1 MRIAMVSDDISPL
14 ATCGRADTDRRKAHS
29 AELFAAL
36 ARAGH
41 DVTVYTRRDN
51 PDLPER
57 VTTAHG
63 YTVVHVPAGPAAP
76 LVEDEVLPT
85 MGTFAGFL
93 EADWMRH
100 RPDVAHA
107 HSWTSGIATQLAARA
122 LSLPT
127 VQTFATLSVAE
138 SALQS
143 GGEMDLSSRM
153 RLERVL
159 AKGAHHVV
167 ATCSEQVFELSRMGL
182 PRTRASVV
190 PSGVDVD
197 HFTVAGF
204 GTVPSSRGRYRLVAA
219 GRPAPEDG
227 FDTAVTALSLL
238 PDTELVIAGGAA
250 HDDAAADETDRL
262 LALAD
267 ELGVR
272 ERVHMEGHVTR
283 DRMPALLRSADVVLC
298 PSRYEPFGIVAL
310 EAMACGRPVVAT
322 AVASLRDIVVDGVTG
337 LLVPPR
343 SPHAVATA
351 VRELIAD
358 PVQHALSVSRG
369 AIVPKRAIPGDG
381 PSSTLS
387 VPTNALSG
395 SPSPNP
401 SRSAP
406 APPGREHCETGGS
419 ERFGPASGDT
429 RPDARRIRPARPVS
443 L

>member
-358 PVQHALSVSRG
+358 PVQHG
-369 AIVPKRAIPGDG
+369 AFGVAGRDRAETRYSWGRAVVDLVGAYERAVRQSLAEPVTVRAG
-381 PSSTLS
+381 
-387 VPTNALSG
+387 A
-395 SPSPNP
+395 
-401 SRSAP
+401 SRSGA
-406 APPGREHCETGGS
+406 
-419 ERFGPASGDT
+419 
-429 RPDARRIRPARPVS
+429 